1 MTSRRNESKRT
12 VDINANSALV
22 FAFWRIS
29 DTLQIAKV
37 AKVSFFNPH
46 AMEKRGGAFGAS

>member
-12 VDINANSALV
+12 VDINATSALV
-22 FAFWRIS
+22 FAFYRIW

-37 AKVSFFNPH
+37 AKVSSLTLH